1 METIQEKPETLTF
14 AKRLKFSTRTNHDSV
29 DQLVMQ
35 SAPFLNNINY
45 AKFLRLQ
52 HIFHLSVAPFYQNDV
67 LQEWFPGLADLPRL
81 SAVESDLKDLG
92 LEPNVSSYQLAT
104 VPNLFQAI
112 GWLYC
117 AEGSNIGAAFLYKE
131 TQKLNFDAE
140 HGAKHLAAHPEGR
153 APHWHKFV
161 AQLDA
166 LNLTEE
172 QESEAV
178 KGATEAFAFYKKTL
192 ISLED

>member
-1 METIQEKPETLTF
+1 MKTIQEEAETLSF
-14 AKRLKFSTRTNHDSV
+14 AKKLKYSTRTNHDSV

-35 SAPFLNNINY
+35 SEPFLNNANY

-52 HIFHLSVAPFYQNDV
+52 HIFHLSVAPFYQNDD

-81 SAVESDLKDLG
+81 SAVESDLKDLQM
-92 LEPNVSSYQLAT
+92 EANVSPDQIAT

-153 APHWHKFV
+153 APHWRKFV

-172 QESEAV
+172 QEMEAV

-192 ISLED
+192 KSLA